1 MTPTPPAPHPL
12 RTTLVSIWSW
22 FLLAAGICLV
32 FPFTLLWR
40 VVGWPIDRM
49 NYFGG
54 RLFRYT
60 AVWMVRGTPGWHF
73 EVRGTP
79 PTDPRHPYVV
89 VSNHESFADILL
101 LSHLPW
107 EMKWLSKVELM
118 RIPVLGWTMWA
129 VRDIG
134 VNRGHRGSARQ
145 AMAACAKRLSA
156 RVSLV
161 IFPEGTRSPTEE
173 LLPFKDGAFRLAI
186 DAGVPILPL
195 VITGTRNAIAKHDWR
210 VQPAHAVVE
219 ILAPIPSVGKTTQTL
234 KAETRAAIEAAR
246 VRVRASL
253 GERA

>member
-1 MTPTPPAPHPL
+1 MTAPAPT
-12 RTTLVSIWSW
+12 RSVGTTLVSIWSW
-22 FLLAAGICLV
+22 SLLAIGIALV
-32 FPFTLLWR
+32 FPFVLLWR
-40 VVGWPIDRM
+40 IVGWPIDRM
-49 NYFGG
+49 NYLGG
-54 RLFRYT
+54 RLFRQT
-60 AVWMVRGTPGWHF
+60 AVWMVRGTPGWRF

-79 PTDPRHPYVV
+79 PADPRHPYVV

-129 VRDIG
+129 ARDIG

-145 AMAACAKRLSA
+145 AMAACAERLQD

-186 DAGVPILPL
+186 DSGVPILPL
-195 VITGTRNAIAKHDWR
+195 VIAGTRNAIAKHDWR
-210 VQPAHAVVE
+210 MQPAHAVVE
-219 ILAPIPSVGKTTQTL
+219 ILAPIASAGKTTQEL
-234 KAETRAAIEAAR
+234 KEEARAAIEAAR
-246 VRVRASL
+246 GRLR
-253 GERA
+253 G